1 MDPTPPSPSPE
12 APAEGQAQATPAPGR
27 DQPRAQEIL
36 AQAVRRVRAV
46 DPCAFLV
53 EPRVLRRVIKAEV
66 HLPALSIQI
75 PHRKAWLAKRNTLIR
90 HVELDELG
98 TEYMDDQSIELP
110 DQAILLQRPEDSSL
124 ENMGL
129 EPLLGRCWRLLFHA
143 RIDLG
148 YQRLREMGRLDHSQ
162 IRDRIHRLGQAEFD
176 EVCEV
181 LRHENMVREDSS
193 VPALYS
199 EFAAVYGELRAF
211 APHCLPAYFPSLQDP
226 ERVESLLNDDLDLD
240 ALLEATRPLGAADAI
255 SREDRASHDE
265 TDAELDHLTGR
276 AAKSGLTAGNPEAIK
291 LKVPAASKESPR
303 AVKRQRRRAERATA
317 RGNSVAAA
325 LLSVT
330 AARYAPDDDA
340 RTLCDSA
347 EGHLRHLVERLKAAL
362 DFDDATSARWYR
374 SLVGLARNAG
384 RGFWNADKRLL
395 HDLQRVCV
403 DHERETS
410 RIDLGRWLRRFG
422 RTSLRRPLPNQREVL
437 MSKHL
442 ASATRRL
449 VSSRLTGPERDDLSH
464 LLGEAADSAELQMR
478 TRLRPL
484 LHGTLRDVGLVPE
497 TTPERV
503 AFAKTVE
510 ELLDQVVRAGFLT
523 IGHLR
528 DALSRSHLKLEDLDS
543 PGEFIRGDRLLKADK
558 ALPKSLDGVYQR
570 SDFYLRWLQRGT
582 SLVFG
587 TPAGRFITRFVLLP
601 FGMAYTL
608 FAASIHVA
616 EIFAREGSEK
626 IHWLHTNTLEIVL
639 GMGLAAL
646 LLIHVDGFRRFM
658 WGLIKSTFLGGKHL
672 FYDWP
677 LRFFKLTAV
686 RRILRSRPATA
697 LRKLVLWP
705 LVPTALICGVLPRY
719 TDTMPEQNHVNWGI
733 VFVAMSVIFNSRVG
747 RDVEELGQQWLYT
760 VWRRIRINLFVAL
773 FDAIMD
779 GFKRMLELFERL
791 LYAVDEWLRFKSGE
805 SVFALGL
812 KAVLGLF
819 WGVFTFVARFVVNL
833 LVEPQVNPIKHFP
846 VVTLSHKLLLPM
858 APAMVDFLTSFDA
871 ISTEEAT
878 AIVGP
883 TVFLIPG
890 VIGFIAWELK
900 SNWRLYKANRSRKLH
915 PIVVG
920 SHGETFIRL
929 MKPGFHS
936 GTLPKLFRK
945 LRRIDRRRS
954 AAQHSLARSRTLAKL
969 HHVHIAVTRFV
980 TSELTTL
987 LDELPAWNEAVTI
1000 GRVRLASNS
1009 VRVELCC
1016 ETLGADPMELLFE
1029 EQSGWLL
1036 ACVPRVGWANE
1047 LGDADR
1053 ALLLDAISGFYRR
1066 AGVDLIR
1073 EQIDHALGAKEM
1085 PYDVAERGLVVW
1097 PDKQY
1102 KDEALYQIHRKGALR
1117 PSPRSVAR
1125 TYDLAVI
1132 NREEL
1137 VFSHTPI
1144 PRAAWEARWAN
1155 GGQEATPLLPA
1166 AARWTWD
1173 SGTSATSSTSASF
1186 RAS

>member
-1 MDPTPPSPSPE
+1 MELPPFPDPANPEDSPRAGLRE
-12 APAEGQAQATPAPGR
+12 L
-27 DQPRAQEIL
+27 PRAQEIL

-46 DPCAFLV
+46 EPCAFLV

-66 HLPALSIQI
+66 HLPALSVQI
-75 PHRKAWLAKRNTLIR
+75 PHRKTWIARRNTLIR

-98 TEYMDDQSIELP
+98 TEFMGDDSIELP
-110 DQAILLQRPEDSSL
+110 EQAILLQRPEDGVL
-124 ENMGL
+124 EAMGL
-129 EPLLGRCWRLLFHA
+129 EPLLNRCWRLLFHA

-148 YQRLREMGRLDHSQ
+148 YQRLRERGKLDHRQ
-162 IRDRIHRLGQAEFD
+162 IRERIHRLGQAEFD

-226 ERVESLLNDDLDLD
+226 ARVESLLDEDLDQE
-240 ALLEATRPLGAADAI
+240 ALLEATRPAGAGDAV
-255 SREDRASHDE
+255 SREDRSSHDE

-276 AAKSGLTAGNPEAIK
+276 APKAGLTSDSPNSIK
-291 LKVPAASKESPR
+291 LKVPPASKESPR
-303 AVKRQRRRAERATA
+303 AVKRLRRRAERLAG

-325 LLSVT
+325 LLSVA
-330 AARYAPDDDA
+330 AARYAPDDEA
-340 RTLCDSA
+340 RSLCDGA
-347 EGHLRHLVERLKAAL
+347 ESHLRRLVERLQTAL
-362 DFDDATSARWYR
+362 EFDDATSARWYR
-374 SLVGLARNAG
+374 SVVGLARNAG

-410 RIDLGRWLRRFG
+410 RIDLARWIRRLGRTNLRRK
-422 RTSLRRPLPNQREVL
+422 LPNQREVL

-484 LHGTLRDVGLVPE
+484 LHGTLNEVGLVPE

-503 AFAKTVE
+503 AFNKTVE
-510 ELLDQVVRAGFLT
+510 ELLDQVVRGGFLT
-523 IGHLR
+523 LGHLR
-528 DALSRSHLKLEDLDS
+528 DALSRSHLKLEDLS
-543 PGEFIRGDRLLKADK
+543 SVGEFVRGDRLLKADK
-558 ALPKSLDGVYQR
+558 ALPRSLDGVYQR

-616 EIFAREGSEK
+616 EIFAQEGSEN
-626 IHWLHTNTLEIVL
+626 IHWLHSHTMEIVL
-639 GMGLAAL
+639 SMGLAAL

-658 WGLIKSTFLGGKHL
+658 WGLIKSTYLGGKQLL
-672 FYDWP
+672 FDLP
-677 LRFFKLTAV
+677 LRFVKLPAI
-686 RRILRSRPATA
+686 RSILRSRLAVGI
-697 LRKLVLWP
+697 RKFILWP
-705 LVPTALICGVLPRY
+705 LVPTALICGLLPKL
-719 TDTMPEQNHVNWGI
+719 TEFMPEQTPVNWGI
-733 VFVAMSVIFNSRVG
+733 VLVAMSVIFNSRVG
-747 RDVEELGQQWLYT
+747 RDVEEIGQQWLYT

-805 SVFALGL
+805 SILALGV

-819 WGVFTFVARFVVNL
+819 WSVFTFVARFVVNL

-858 APAMVDFLTSFDA
+858 APAMIEFLIRFDA
-871 ISTEEAT
+871 IGKEEAT

-900 SNWRLYKANRSRKLH
+900 SNWRLYKANRSRRLR
-915 PIVVG
+915 PVVVG
-920 SHGETFIRL
+920 GHGESFIRL

-945 LRRIDRRRS
+945 LRRIDRRRA
-954 AAQHSLARSRTLAKL
+954 AAQHSVARSRTLAKL
-969 HHVHIAVTRFV
+969 HHVHMAVVRFV
-980 TSELTTL
+980 ESEFVTL
-987 LDELPAWNEAVTI
+987 LRELPAWNHEVQI

-1009 VRVELCC
+1009 VRVELRCP
-1016 ETLGADPMELLFE
+1016 ELGAEPMQLLFE

-1036 ACVPRVGWANE
+1036 ACVPRVGWAATV
-1047 LGDADR
+1047 GGADR
-1053 ALLLDAISGFYRR
+1053 ALLLDAISGFYRL

-1073 EQIDHALGAKEM
+1073 EQIDQALGERRM
-1085 PYDVAERGLVVW
+1085 PYDVADDGLVVW
-1097 PDKQY
+1097 PDGQY
-1102 KDEALYQIHRKGALR
+1102 QDEALYHLHRKGSLR
-1117 PSPRSVAR
+1117 PTPRSVAR
-1125 TYDLAVI
+1125 TYELVAL

-1144 PRAAWEARWAN
+1144 ARAAWEARWAG

-1166 AARWTWD
+1166 AARWTFEAPGAKG
-1173 SGTSATSSTSASF
+1173 SSAAAAF